1 MVGFQPSESSSMPP
15 SPGESI
21 IVVMDANRSKGS
33 LDALEWAIN
42 TIVHPN
48 DTVVVLGVLTEL
60 GKKPS
65 QTSCFPF
72 IGTVWV
78 KLEFSAGQGEMSP
91 SHLAEEIVKK
101 REEYLCALQPF
112 YRQCKKNGVKLDV
125 QLAAGIDPRNIA
137 VEEAHKCNPRWIV
150 LDSHL
155 KKDKVYIY
163 GHVACNVAV
172 MKGKIGAVMHPKA
185 PECEQWGRDYV
196 KIKAAAFT
204 SNEPGKHQDESS
216 ADLKTLR
223 VCSPPPTPQN
233 PCWCPLS
240 WRTGF
245 PRAFSVSEL
254 EVITNCFANE
264 NIVQMK
270 DDWELFEG
278 VYLETPVLVMR
289 HSVNDDRAWSLLKI
303 LSRVR
308 HRCVFNLVG
317 YCCSGDFMFLLRD
330 YPCSSTLERNLQSK
344 NTSLQLF
351 LVLASFVGSAV
362 ITTSDE
368 SAKSLPWKVRWQIA
382 LDIGTAVRYLH
393 EECADGP
400 IVDLSVCSTHIVMVH
415 GVSAMNEEEDVRLSG
430 DVRDYGM
437 LLIELISGKSA
448 EHFQEQGEGQSLI
461 DWALPQLE
469 NGSLS
474 QVMDPR
480 LTDASG
486 DVTVHHMQRAALLC
500 LKNGSGQK
508 YSMSEVLA
516 VVRGDQYKPDS
527 ILVVSSVTTDPQI
540 TFNYLHLLAATALIV
555 AVYCF
560 YIRSNSIYLIDF
572 SCYLP
577 PDHLRVPTSEF
588 IEHFE
593 ICDIHQREAVDF
605 QAKVIERSGVG
616 GEAGFPLAVHQI
628 PPDTSLNPTREE
640 TETIL
645 FTIVKDLLTKNNVN
659 PKSIDIVVS
668 NCSIFCPTPSITA
681 MIINKFGLRSN
692 VKSISLSGMGC
703 SAGLLSI
710 SLAKDLLRVHRNSLA
725 LVLSMEAVTLNGYT
739 GGVKS
744 MLLANALFRMG
755 GVAALLS
762 NRNNDKGRARYKL
775 QYLVRTHMGSD
786 DQSYLSVFQE
796 HDECGHVGVSLSKV
810 LLHVAGNALKTN
822 ISELGPSVLLYS
834 EQFLYGWYMFCSKY
848 LGLANSEETYV
859 PNFKKAFEHFCIH
872 AGGRAVIDAVEDNL
886 RLSKEDGEAS
896 RMTLYRFGNTSSSSV
911 WYELC
916 YLESKGRVKKG
927 DRLWQIAFG
936 SGFKCNSAVWKCI
949 SEPNPNLR
957 NAWADRI
964 HLYPVEIPNVAE
976 H

>member
-33 LDALEWAIN
+33 LDALDWAIN

-155 KKDKVYIY
+155 KKYKVYIY

-223 VCSPPPTPQN
+223 LIFITKS
-233 PCWCPLS
+233 LS
-240 WRTGF
+240 FDNFKLTMHYK
-245 PRAFSVSEL
+245 AKL
-254 EVITNCFANE
+254 L
-264 NIVQMK
+264 K
-270 DDWELFEG
+270 DDASYIEG
-278 VYLETPVLVMR
+278 SP
-289 HSVNDDRAWSLLKI
+289 
-303 LSRVR
+303 
-308 HRCVFNLVG
+308 
-317 YCCSGDFMFLLRD
+317 
-330 YPCSSTLERNLQSK
+330 
-344 NTSLQLF
+344 
-351 LVLASFVGSAV
+351 
-362 ITTSDE
+362 
-368 SAKSLPWKVRWQIA
+368 AKFQ
-382 LDIGTAVRYLH
+382 
-393 EECADGP
+393 
-400 IVDLSVCSTHIVMVH
+400 
-415 GVSAMNEEEDVRLSG
+415 NEEEDVCLLG

-448 EHFQEQGEGQSLI
+448 KCFQEQGEGESLI

-480 LTDASG
+480 LMDASSH
-486 DVTVHHMQRAALLC
+486 VTVHHMQRAALLC
-500 LKNGSGQK
+500 LKNCSGQK

-516 VVRGDQYKPDS
+516 VVRGDQHKPDS

-848 LGLANSEETYV
+848 LGLANSKETYV

>member
-330 YPCSSTLERNLQSK
+330 YPCSSTLERNLQS
-344 NTSLQLF
+344 
-351 LVLASFVGSAV
+351 
-362 ITTSDE
+362 DE

-508 YSMSEVLA
+508 YSMSE
-516 VVRGDQYKPDS
+516 
-527 ILVVSSVTTDPQI
+527 
-540 TFNYLHLLAATALIV
+540 
-555 AVYCF
+555 
-560 YIRSNSIYLIDF
+560 
-572 SCYLP
+572 
-577 PDHLRVPTSEF
+577 
-588 IEHFE
+588 
-593 ICDIHQREAVDF
+593 
-605 QAKVIERSGVG
+605 
-616 GEAGFPLAVHQI
+616 
-628 PPDTSLNPTREE
+628 
-640 TETIL
+640 
-645 FTIVKDLLTKNNVN
+645 
-659 PKSIDIVVS
+659 
-668 NCSIFCPTPSITA
+668 
-681 MIINKFGLRSN
+681 
-692 VKSISLSGMGC
+692 
-703 SAGLLSI
+703 
-710 SLAKDLLRVHRNSLA
+710 
-725 LVLSMEAVTLNGYT
+725 
-739 GGVKS
+739 
-744 MLLANALFRMG
+744 
-755 GVAALLS
+755 
-762 NRNNDKGRARYKL
+762 
-775 QYLVRTHMGSD
+775 
-786 DQSYLSVFQE
+786 
-796 HDECGHVGVSLSKV
+796 
-810 LLHVAGNALKTN
+810 
-822 ISELGPSVLLYS
+822 
-834 EQFLYGWYMFCSKY
+834 
-848 LGLANSEETYV
+848 
-859 PNFKKAFEHFCIH
+859 
-872 AGGRAVIDAVEDNL
+872 
-886 RLSKEDGEAS
+886 
-896 RMTLYRFGNTSSSSV
+896 
-911 WYELC
+911 
-916 YLESKGRVKKG
+916 
-927 DRLWQIAFG
+927 
-936 SGFKCNSAVWKCI
+936 
-949 SEPNPNLR
+949 
-957 NAWADRI
+957 
-964 HLYPVEIPNVAE
+964 
-976 H
+976 